1 MMAIH
6 SSPDEALAY
15 AEHVVETEPQSP
27 EPLIVLAMCQEMIG
41 QVEEAEKSLR
51 MARGLA
57 SKDRG
62 DKISRRIE
70 EADKHG
76 LTAIIKSRDRRKEFF
91 TEEELLA
98 RTSHLDSK
106 SPTFW
111 YKFGLW
117 FLRTGKKKRA
127 ITAFRRALNIDPDS
141 AATMAMLLRLEEEEK
156 TLREYLLNAKQI
168 TAKGVSI
175 PQLEDAIVET
185 AEKLEPKITSLQ
197 QDMTG

>member
-1 MMAIH
+1 M
-6 SSPDEALAY
+6 
-15 AEHVVETEPQSP
+15 
-27 EPLIVLAMCQEMIG
+27 
-41 QVEEAEKSLR
+41 
-51 MARGLA
+51 
-57 SKDRG
+57 
-62 DKISRRIE
+62 
-70 EADKHG
+70 
-76 LTAIIKSRDRRKEFF
+76 
-91 TEEELLA
+91 
-98 RTSHLDSK
+98 DSK

-111 YKFGLW
+111 YKFGLR
-117 FLRTGKKKRA
+117 FLRAGKKKRA